1 VSRLEGAA
9 LESSRIDVSL
19 TYHLMARGDQLQARG
34 VSPYVMTVDRWP
46 WASTVIQDR
55 CRHCNAAMKIQQYH
69 PHLDKSS
76 YKPSESS
83 ARRIICYQCRNAR
96 TKEFGSTRCAA
107 VARFGRLRRRA
118 VIRRI
123 LEIWFIY
130 EGPNRCTNWII
141 GQCCVC
147 LPCISDKVACPS
159 IRIVCRY
166 RSTTW
171 LEN

>member
-1 VSRLEGAA
+1 
-9 LESSRIDVSL
+9 
-19 TYHLMARGDQLQARG
+19 
-34 VSPYVMTVDRWP
+34 MTVDRWP

-55 CRHCNAAMKIQQYH
+55 CRHCNAATKIQQYH
-69 PHLDKSS
+69 PHLDNSS

-130 EGPNRCTNWII
+130 EGPNQCTNWII
-141 GQCCVC
+141 GRCCVC
-147 LPCISDKVACPS
+147 LPCISDKVASSFDPNCLQIQIDDLAGELAITVTAQS
-159 IRIVCRY
+159 DCSMIIVAVC
-166 RSTTW
+166 
-171 LEN
+171 N